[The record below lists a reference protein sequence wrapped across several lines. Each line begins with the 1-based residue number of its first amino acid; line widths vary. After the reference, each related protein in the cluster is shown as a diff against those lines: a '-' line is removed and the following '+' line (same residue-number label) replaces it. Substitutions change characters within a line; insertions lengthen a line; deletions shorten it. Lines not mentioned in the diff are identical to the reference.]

1 MATHSGILP
10 GKFCGQRS
18 LVGYSAWGRKE
29 SDTAERLTLPLL
41 SLYLE
46 CSLRW
51 AILVFLVIHQ
61 VQSASLMKV
70 RGSTDMRRSVG
81 LLLLSP
87 GSQSTEGFVCAL
99 QASLGGM
106 RIDFTHNWAPPT
118 IAVKLLLCPWM
129 WGMFFGGFQ
138 HFAVDR
144 CSATSCK
151 FSILT
156 GKDKHMPFYSAILEW
171 IKSLAVGKWTQFPTP
186 VPSPGNLGVE

>member
-1 MATHSGILP
+1 MVGLTATSSKNIHASTLCPSTAAVSAP
-10 GKFCGQRS
+10 G
-18 LVGYSAWGRKE
+18 
-29 SDTAERLTLPLL
+29 
-41 SLYLE
+41 
-46 CSLRW
+46 
-51 AILVFLVIHQ
+51 H
-61 VQSASLMKV
+61 SASHCQSRTSPEVSKHSQASAAQSL
-70 RGSTDMRRSVG
+70 VG

-99 QASLGGM
+99 QASLAGM
-106 RIDFTHNWAPPT
+106 RIDFKHNWAPPT

-138 HFAVDR
+138 HFAIDR

>member
-1 MATHSGILP
+1 MVKNLPGMQENQVLSLGGKEPLEKEMATHSGILP

-81 LLLLSP
+81 LLLLS
-87 GSQSTEGFVCAL
+87 
-99 QASLGGM
+99 
-106 RIDFTHNWAPPT
+106 
-118 IAVKLLLCPWM
+118 
-129 WGMFFGGFQ
+129 
-138 HFAVDR
+138 
-144 CSATSCK
+144 
-151 FSILT
+151 
-156 GKDKHMPFYSAILEW
+156 
-171 IKSLAVGKWTQFPTP
+171 
-186 VPSPGNLGVE
+186 